1 MTINVE
7 DQEAKTAKEGYVHRV
22 LVAEDQLDN
31 VILDGAPDET
41 MSARSQR
48 EAAKGNWLGK
58 FMVWWLDKL
67 QSQHGLKA
75 EAGDLERAEAVEQ
88 LEDKSLDV
96 KQ

>member
-1 MTINVE
+1 MAINVVN
-7 DQEAKTAKEGYVHRV
+7 QEAKTAKEGYLHRL
-22 LVAEDQLDN
+22 LVALDQFIN
-31 VILDGAPDET
+31 VALGGDPDET

-48 EAAKGNWLGK
+48 AAAKGNWLGK

-67 QSQHGLKA
+67 NSQHGLKA